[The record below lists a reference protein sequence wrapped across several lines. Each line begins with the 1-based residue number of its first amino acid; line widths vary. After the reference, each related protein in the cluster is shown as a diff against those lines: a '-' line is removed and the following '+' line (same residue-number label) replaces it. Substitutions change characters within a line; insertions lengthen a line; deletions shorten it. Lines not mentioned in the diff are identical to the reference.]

1 MFFAEKQLSF
11 RCCIT
16 NGTLTATNPN
26 CLNGEKSAPEQ
37 NAPGDAPVE
46 RIKEI
51 LTDTSGII
59 GASEDRAKWKQYYEN
74 ERELAKAVAA
84 KLENGN
90 EEMTGQKK
98 STWLQKIKDALRYI
112 FTDKHGKGT
121 IPDDVIKRLAKA
133 FLPNILAFF
142 ESEKG
147 RRGTKNKTDRLIC
160 EQAFGFVA
168 FGDP

>member
-1 MFFAEKQLSF
+1 M
-11 RCCIT
+11 
-16 NGTLTATNPN
+16 
-26 CLNGEKSAPEQ
+26 
-37 NAPGDAPVE
+37 NAFE

-59 GASEDRAKWKQYYEN
+59 GTPEERAKLKQYYES

-98 STWLQKIKDALRYI
+98 GTWLQKIKNALRYI
-112 FTDKHGKGT
+112 FTDKRGECT

-133 FLPNILAFF
+133 LLPNILAYF
-142 ESEKG
+142 ESEEGKKEFEEWK
-147 RRGTKNKTDRLIC
+147 RQKEQEKANTKAENS
-160 EQAFGFVA
+160 EA
-168 FGDP
+168 